1 MEFCT
6 AFLNPSFRNIDRYEG
21 VPEHY
26 RRIEL
31 RVTAA
36 DGREMGAQ
44 VYIASKVEKG
54 LKPTPHYLK
63 SILDGAAEHGM
74 PDDYVAAVRARS
86 RRARSIVGKLIFVL

>member
-1 MEFCT
+1 MYRIPES
-6 AFLNPSFRNIDRYEG
+6 LFRSLDRYEG

-36 DGREMGAQ
+36 DGREISAQ

-54 LKPTPHYLK
+54 LRPTPHYLK

-74 PDDYVAAVRARS
+74 PAEYVAAVRAEAG
-86 RRARSIVGKLIFVL
+86 AREASS